1 MLGFFSISFRNHS
14 LKTLLFLLYD
24 AVPLMSLRPHMYPSN
39 NTDDCIIVIGL
50 PLYSSLVSNHWASS
64 PLNSEGYC
72 DDQMSFVN
80 HLAYKSYAC
89 IFSF

>member
-1 MLGFFSISFRNHS
+1 
-14 LKTLLFLLYD
+14 
-24 AVPLMSLRPHMYPSN
+24 MYTSN
-39 NTDDCIIVIGL
+39 NTDDCIIIIGL
-50 PLYSSLVSNHWASS
+50 PLCSSLVSNHWASCS